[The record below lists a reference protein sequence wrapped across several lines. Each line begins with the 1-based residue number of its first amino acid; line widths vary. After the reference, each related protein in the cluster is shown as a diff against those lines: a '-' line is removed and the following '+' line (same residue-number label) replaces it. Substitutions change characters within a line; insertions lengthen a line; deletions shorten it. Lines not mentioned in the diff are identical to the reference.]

1 MIKSKCIPLVVDL
14 DGTFYKTDSLWEGFF
29 QLIHTQPHRI
39 AAVLHIL
46 FSGNK
51 VQLKQYLAPYSLRTL
66 DSWPLNTPVYAYMQ
80 GAQSNG
86 RPLYL
91 ATGADISI
99 AEAVSRKLG
108 CFEGVLATS
117 GDVNLKG
124 EVKAEKLR
132 KMFGEKCF
140 DYIGNSLDDLPVWA
154 TCREAVVM
162 SMSQSLRAKVVQINP
177 RCRMLEVASPPL
189 PAVYMQAA
197 RLGQWLKNI
206 LVAVPLLLS
215 HKFTLPVFLVISA
228 AFFSFSLCASAFYIV
243 NDLLDLTSD
252 RRHATKKGRPFA
264 SGILHPAH
272 GLALAGLLLVVSLS
286 IALLLS
292 GEFFAVIAC
301 YALLTLLY
309 SGIFKAHLILDAVC
323 LGILYTLRIA
333 AGVAALQADMSSWVL
348 GFSFFIFLGLAFI
361 KRLAEIQRS
370 AAFEQ
375 LPGRSY
381 RFSDGSVIECMAAA
395 SGFSALIILSLYI
408 DSINAVRLYT
418 TPQFLWVLCPVI
430 LYWYCRLLVLTHRD
444 EMHDDPVFFVIR
456 DRASIACG
464 VVTLFVILYAI

>member
-1 MIKSKCIPLVVDL
+1 MNFALVTDL
-14 DGTFYKTDSLWEGFF
+14 DGTLLKTDSLWESVF
-29 QLIHTQPHRI
+29 
-39 AAVLHIL
+39 AL
-46 FSGNK
+46 FSFNPLCIL
-51 VQLKQYLAPYSLRTL
+51 QLLPFLLRNDRAGLKAACSGYALPGTVL
-66 DSWPLNTPVYAYMQ
+66 WPFNAEVLQ
-80 GAQSNG
+80 EIQSARQAG
-86 RPLYL
+86 REIWL
-91 ATGADISI
+91 ATAAYVTI
-99 AEAVSRKLG
+99 AEAVAARLG
-108 CFEGVLATS
+108 CFDGILATRD
-117 GDVNLKG
+117 GINLKG
-124 EVKAEKLR
+124 ASKAERLR
-132 KMFGEKCF
+132 ERFGEQGF
-140 DYIGNSLDDLPVWA
+140 DYIGDSFDDLPVWA
-154 TCREAVVM
+154 VCREAVVVNP
-162 SMSQSLRAKVVQINP
+162 SEALRRKVAEINP
-177 RCRMLEVASPPL
+177 RCRVLATASPL
-189 PAVYMQAA
+189 SPAVYMQAA
-197 RLGQWLKNI
+197 RVGQWLKKI
-206 LVAVPLLLS
+206 LVAVPLLLA
-215 HKFTLPVFLVISA
+215 HKFTLPAFLVILA

-252 RRHATKKGRPFA
+252 RQHATKKGRPFA
-264 SGILHPAH
+264 SGIVHPAH
-272 GLALAGLLLVVSLS
+272 GLALAGIFFVVSLS
-286 IALLLS
+286 IALLIS
-292 GEFFAVIAC
+292 KEFLAVIAC

-381 RFSDGSVIECMAAA
+381 RFSDGSVIGCMAAA

-418 TPQFLWVLCPVI
+418 TPQLLWALCPII

-444 EMHDDPVFFVIR
+444 EMHDDPVFFVMR

-464 VVTLFVILYAI
+464 VVTLFVVLYAI